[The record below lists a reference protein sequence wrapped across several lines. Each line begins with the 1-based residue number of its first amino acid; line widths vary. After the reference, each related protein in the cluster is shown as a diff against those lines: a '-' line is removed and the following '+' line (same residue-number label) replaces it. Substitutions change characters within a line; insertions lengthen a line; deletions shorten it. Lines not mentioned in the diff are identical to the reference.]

1 MNLRPL
7 QDRIVVKPDDPEEV
21 TKGGLYL
28 PDTGQEKPNQ
38 GTVKAVG
45 IGRRTE
51 MTGDLLPMS
60 VSEGDTVLYGKYSGA
75 EIEVDGE
82 KLLVMRENDVFA
94 VVEKGEPADA

>member
-7 QDRIVVKPDDPEEV
+7 HDRIVVKPDDPEEV

-38 GTVKAVG
+38 GTVQEVG
-45 IGRRTE
+45 IGRRSEQTSE
-51 MTGDLLPMS
+51 LLPMS
-60 VSEGDTVLYGKYSGA
+60 VEKGDKVLYGKYSGT
-75 EIEVDGE
+75 EIELDGE

-94 VVEKGEPADA
+94 VVEKGEPENA